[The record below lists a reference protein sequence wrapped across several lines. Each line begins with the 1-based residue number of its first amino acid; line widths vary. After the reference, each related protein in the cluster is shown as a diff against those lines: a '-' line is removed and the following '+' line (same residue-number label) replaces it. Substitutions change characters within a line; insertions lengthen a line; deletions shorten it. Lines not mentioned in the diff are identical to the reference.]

1 MVVPST
7 TSRDT
12 VLELIKQKDSIE
24 AKISD
29 QGKILQANRVG
40 MDDPLVDG
48 NGYPRSDIDVYQV
61 RQARHQII
69 CLQNDLKYIMKQIE
83 QGLHTVHAE
92 TAAQQQEHLGST
104 KLQSMEVT
112 DGDGETSSTQ
122 LVRPASVK
130 PIAKVNVV
138 SDGSPAQEAGIA
150 LRDEIIE
157 FGTVNAG
164 NFRDLSQIAVVV
176 RSCENRTIQ
185 VKVRRDGALLDLLL
199 TPKSWSGRGLL
210 GCNIV
215 PIESTT
221 VN

>member
-7 TSRDT
+7 TSRDA

-24 AKISD
+24 AKIND

-48 NGYPRSDIDVYQV
+48 DGYPRNDIDVHQV

-69 CLQNDLKYIMKQIE
+69 CLQNDLKALMKQIE
-83 QGLHTVHAE
+83 HGLHTVHGE
-92 TAAQQQEHLGST
+92 TAAQRQEHPGST
-104 KLQSMEVT
+104 KLQSIPPLEAENGAGGSRQVAAT
-112 DGDGETSSTQ
+112 
-122 LVRPASVK
+122 RPVK

-138 SDGSPAQEAGIA
+138 SEGSPAQEAGIA

-164 NFRDLSQIAVVV
+164 NFRDLGQIAVVV
-176 RSCENRTIQ
+176 RNCENKTVPVR
-185 VKVRRDGALLDLLL
+185 VRRDGGKLVDLVL

-215 PIESTT
+215 PME
-221 VN
+221 